1 MGGGGLPEGPRKS
14 LTWTGFVTLECRAR
28 GQSGSPVTSVQSDR
42 RRSVLPPQKRCSPRA
57 HWDRPGPE
65 QTPSRNVCLSQVSWS
80 HTCHLFLSTC
90 SVSGPD
96 GCCMCHL
103 HSAPLHSK
111 ATEAP
116 RGSLP
121 GRAGTAPTPRHPVP
135 VLPRAQGRG
144 AGLDSSSTSLKGPDS
159 PGGWRSERESQRQ
172 DTKPPHPTL
181 RTGPE
186 HVVALRPNSEVGQ
199 QAASGSL
206 STECSSP
213 RPQLRDQPAP
223 TT

>member
-1 MGGGGLPEGPRKS
+1 MGGGGLLEGPRKS
-14 LTWTGFVTLECRAR
+14 LTWTGSVTLECRAC
-28 GQSGSPVTSVQSDR
+28 GQSGSPMTSVQSDR

-96 GCCMCHL
+96 GYPMCHL
-103 HSAPLHSK
+103 HSAPSHSK

-121 GRAGTAPTPRHPVP
+121 GRGAQLLCHITPSLSSHGPRVGGT
-135 VLPRAQGRG
+135 
-144 AGLDSSSTSLKGPDS
+144 GLDSSSTSLKGPDS
-159 PGGWRSERESQRQ
+159 PGGWRSERESQRR
-172 DTKPPHPTL
+172 DTEP
-181 RTGPE
+181 
-186 HVVALRPNSEVGQ
+186 
-199 QAASGSL
+199 
-206 STECSSP
+206 P
-213 RPQLRDQPAP
+213 RPTPSHQDWS
-223 TT
+223 